1 MKIPVDRLTST
12 PTPFVFE
19 GDSPWWQSAIPPR
32 RDLPREFA
40 EPFRFAIRAHRMGE
54 DIFIEGSV
62 EGSLELEC
70 GRCLARYRHAICEP
84 FRLLLEP
91 AGERSP
97 ADPEGAE
104 ALARDGMCLGEDLEA
119 GWFRG
124 SEIHL
129 GALSAEVVSL
139 ALPVKPLCREDCPG
153 LCPSCGVDL
162 KVETCGCTGAKP
174 GSPFAVLAT
183 LREGPGTGKGPATGE
198 GRARRGEAERS
209 LKRGE
214 S

>member
-12 PTPFVFE
+12 PAPFVFE
-19 GDSPWWQSAIPPR
+19 CDSSWWRSVIPTR

-40 EPFRFAIRAHRMGE
+40 EPFRFGFRAHRMGE

-62 EGSLELEC
+62 TGSLELEC
-70 GRCLARYRHAICEP
+70 GRCLARYRHAVCER

-104 ALARDGMCLGEDLEA
+104 ALARDGVCLGEDLEA

-153 LCPSCGVDL
+153 LCLICGVDL
-162 KVETCGCTGAKP
+162 KVETCDCTERSPA
-174 GSPFAVLAT
+174 SPFAVLGT
-183 LREGPGTGKGPATGE
+183 LREGPATGE
-198 GRARRGEAERS
+198 GRAQRGEAERS
-209 LKRGE
+209 PKEGE